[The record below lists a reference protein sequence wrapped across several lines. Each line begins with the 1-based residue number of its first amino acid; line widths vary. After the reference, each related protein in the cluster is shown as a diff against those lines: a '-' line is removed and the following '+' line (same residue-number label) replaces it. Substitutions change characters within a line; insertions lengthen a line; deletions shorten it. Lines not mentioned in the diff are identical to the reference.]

1 MKAPSLATPSPPS
14 PLPDTATTPLPRGGG
29 SPLPSLTSLRRKQP
43 PRRWRLGAQPPRA
56 ANGAFPRPAAP
67 FVPWRIST
75 RTKRVER
82 LRSGPAPRG
91 SPTASGHDSNR
102 EETTIAALAPLAL
115 APPTTSSAGCVP
127 RPRLHHAR
135 PRLAVSYW
143 PIHGNGPY
151 HPPPATPSPEAEVI
165 EARQPLSSRS
175 GRTGT
180 WSPAVLGLADDTS
193 DGASNGVAPGTRL
206 PVAAPTRKS
215 VEAWRVLLPALMQP
229 SDHGSFRL

>member
-1 MKAPSLATPSPPS
+1 MIPTERRRPLRPWLHSLWLRPQPH
-14 PLPDTATTPLPRGGG
+14 RRW
-29 SPLPSLTSLRRKQP
+29 LRR
-43 PRRWRLGAQPPRA
+43 
-56 ANGAFPRPAAP
+56 
-67 FVPWRIST
+67 
-75 RTKRVER
+75 
-82 LRSGPAPRG
+82 
-91 SPTASGHDSNR
+91 
-102 EETTIAALAPLAL
+102 
-115 APPTTSSAGCVP
+115 P

-180 WSPAVLGLADDTS
+180 WSPAVLGLADNTS

-206 PVAAPTRKS
+206 PAAAPTRKS